1 MKKYTTITDED
12 IVDVVAKLDSLYREH
27 GDVLMLFYGKSS
39 EGYVVTSEDFQYR
52 VLIFFFVNYKIQ
64 IYKGE
69 EKK

>member
-39 EGYVVTSEDFQYR
+39 EGYVVTSEDF
-52 VLIFFFVNYKIQ
+52 
-64 IYKGE
+64 
-69 EKK
+69 